1 MSYINQSI
9 FRAYDVRGRE
19 SADELNVDALQLLGK
34 AYGTYL
40 AKRNIGTVVIGHDS
54 RSTSDDFH
62 EAAIAGLRSTGRQVI
77 DLGIILTPMMYW
89 AQYRFK
95 TAGGMMITASHNP
108 VGWNGAKFASGLS
121 ETLGGEDLMKFYEM
135 IRAEDFFESKE
146 ISVRKEDIKEA
157 YTQDLVGRVPIKR
170 RFKIVVNTGNGT
182 AGLFVPDLLREAGA
196 EVIEHNT
203 NLDPSYPNYTPNPA
217 ELEMMEDT
225 ARLVREHKADLGFA
239 FDGDGDRVGLVDEK
253 GNIVWPDRYM
263 IFLARLVL
271 QNVPGAKIIYDVKS
285 SQALQEDIQ
294 AHGGVAIMAATGHS
308 KIKAAMQKEGAEL
321 AGELS
326 GHMFFKYN
334 YYGFDDASFAALN
347 LLHYFSQEDKSV
359 SALVAETPA
368 YFSTPGYYA
377 EVPDDK
383 KVQVVD
389 ELREEFK
396 KEGYKVIDIDGAKVM
411 FEHGWGLV
419 RVSNTTPAITLRFEA
434 KSQEELDKIEG
445 IFREKLER
453 FKEVSQE
460 WKAA

>member
-19 SADELNVDALQLLGK
+19 SADELNVDALELLGR

-40 AKRNIGTVVIGHDS
+40 AKRNIDTVVIGHDS
-54 RSTSDDFH
+54 RSTSESFH
-62 EAAIAGLRSTGRQVI
+62 EAAIGGLRSTGRHVI
-77 DLGIILTPMMYW
+77 DLGTILTPMMYW
-89 AQYRFK
+89 AQYRFN

-121 ETLGGEDLMKFYEM
+121 GTLGGEDLLNLYEM
-135 IRAEDFFESKE
+135 IEGDDFFESKKTP
-146 ISVRKEDIKEA
+146 VRTEDIKEA
-157 YTQDLVGRVPIKR
+157 YIDDLVGRVPIKR
-170 RFKIVVNTGNGT
+170 SFKIVVNTGNGT
-182 AGLFVPDLLREAGA
+182 AGLFVPDLLREAGV

-203 NLDPSYPNYTPNPA
+203 NLDSSYPNYTPNPA

-225 ARLVREHKADLGFA
+225 ARLVRDHGADLGFA

-253 GNIVWPDRYM
+253 GSIVWPDQYM

-285 SQALQEDIQ
+285 SQALQEDIR
-294 AHGGVAIMAATGHS
+294 AHGGVPIMAATGHS
-308 KIKAAMQKEGAEL
+308 KIKAAMQKEGAQL

-359 SALVAETPA
+359 SAFVAETPS
-368 YFSTPGYYA
+368 YVSTPGYYA
-377 EVPDDK
+377 SVPDDK
-383 KVQVVD
+383 KAHVVD

-396 KEGYKVIDIDGAKVM
+396 KEGYDVIDIDGARVI

-434 KSQEELDKIEG
+434 KSQEELDKIES
-445 IFREKLER
+445 IFRKKLER
-453 FKEVSQE
+453 FPFVDKE